1 MAKKILARVLA
12 ALPHLSASCND
23 LIEGPAD
30 HLKRMADSG
39 QVDTDPAAV
48 AYAKSI
54 GARVVSLTDEGLLPA
69 QELAGDAAGKPA
81 ASPASSPAPK
91 ADSNA

>member
-23 LIEGPAD
+23 LVEGPAD

-39 QVDTDPAAV
+39 QVDIEPSAV
-48 AYAKSI
+48 AYAKSL
-54 GARVVSLTDEGLLPA
+54 GARIVTLTDEGLLAA
-69 QELAGDAAGKPA
+69 QELVDGAEGKPA
-81 ASPASSPAPK
+81 ASPAPK
-91 ADSNA
+91 AGANA